1 MLQFLLSRIM
11 DANGLEISPTEGAL
25 PLKSACH
32 SFTMPYVLPEY
43 LKCAVSDLNH
53 TDVLKQTFHTS
64 ILHEMR
70 ALAHTVHILEGIAEQ
85 NQVSR
90 RSLAKGVHNRHVPY
104 ELSIKVMNE
113 EILKLTNETM
123 LYVNKLYQLE
133 EREAAL
139 NFRLGLMRFSK
150 TFN

>member
-1 MLQFLLSRIM
+1 M
-11 DANGLEISPTEGAL
+11 DANGLNLSPTEEAL
-25 PLKSACH
+25 PLKSGCQ

-53 TDVLKQTFHTS
+53 TDVLKQTFHS
-64 ILHEMR
+64 KILHEMR
-70 ALAHTVHILEGIAEQ
+70 AVADTVHILEGLILAEQ

-90 RSLAKGVHNRHVPY
+90 RSFDNGARNRHVHIPY

-123 LYVNKLYQLE
+123 SYVNKLYQLE

-139 NFRLGLMRFSK
+139 NFRLGLMRFSQ